1 MGRGKATVVENM
13 EEKRYGLSVLMKTQ
27 TGKDFSF
34 EDRMAE
40 VVSVIRIDVDEYTA
54 KLARA
59 VSGMEM
65 AKERDEAELSRLRAL
80 KAAFARKRE
89 EWNG

>member
-1 MGRGKATVVENM
+1 MGEPKELS
-13 EEKRYGLSVLMKTQ
+13 EEQTHLGLLLEQDALYGEYL
-27 TGKDFSF
+27 
-34 EDRMAE
+34 
-40 VVSVIRIDVDEYTA
+40 DEYTA